1 MGMFQPAM
9 LVLPG
14 RVTIFRSRH
23 MTTSHMIESEILHSS
38 QNISKDP
45 SLNFWLRG
53 YMDSKSKGVETCLP
67 PTIECVHEAIAGT
80 KAHCKSLEPC
90 HLSKAVVLLV
100 VVALAVAV
108 VVVLRI

>member
-1 MGMFQPAM
+1 
-9 LVLPG
+9 
-14 RVTIFRSRH
+14 
-23 MTTSHMIESEILHSS
+23 MTTSHISESEILHSS

-53 YMDSKSKGVETCLP
+53 YMDSKSKSVETLHP
-67 PTIECVHEAIAGT
+67 PTIECMHEAIADT
-80 KAHCKSLEPC
+80 KAHCKWNWSLA
-90 HLSKAVVLLV
+90 HLSKVVVLLV